1 MTGLPLFAALA
12 VLLGQPVAM
21 SQGDMV
27 QATKQVCSPSPNSRI
42 TNGPV
47 CSGLGP
53 MEAQPICHCAKMGD
67 VLVDHPACN
76 PDGSPAMFP
85 RAHQLTKQEND
96 RLRVCRM

>member
-1 MTGLPLFAALA
+1 MTGLPLLA
-12 VLLGQPVAM
+12 PLAIFVGQPVAM

-27 QATKQVCSPSPNSRI
+27 QATKPVCSPSPNSRTI
-42 TNGPV
+42 NAAT

-53 MEAQPICHCAKMGD
+53 MEAQPICHCNKMGD
-67 VLVDHPACN
+67 VLFDKPACN

-96 RLRVCRM
+96 RLRICRM

>member
-1 MTGLPLFAALA
+1 MTGIPLFAALA

-21 SQGDMV
+21 SQGDLV
-27 QATKQVCSPSPNSRI
+27 QATKQICSTTPNSRI
-42 TNGPV
+42 TSAAV
-47 CSGLGP
+47 CSGAGP

-67 VLVDHPACN
+67 VLIDKPACN

-85 RAHQLTKQEND
+85 RAHRLTKQEND